1 MGVDMKALKLGT
13 SVLIGLLLGIS
24 EVSAATA
31 EVGHGITVAPLDIS
45 GSTISTVVH
54 ATSFSLDALLDKPE
68 ITLTNGRNLMVVL
81 DEALKLR
88 LIAEQKLP
96 DADKRITKSF
106 VAYFEKT
113 KSARVFDEVI
123 GFDFLISS
131 TGEIYCQTFLGE
143 NAK

>member
-1 MGVDMKALKLGT
+1 METSKLGT
-13 SVLIGLLLGIS
+13 SVLVGLLLGMP

-31 EVGHGITVAPLDIS
+31 EVDHGIIVVSVDKS
-45 GSTISTVVH
+45 ISTTSTSAH
-54 ATSFSLDALLDKPE
+54 ATSFSLDALFDKPE
-68 ITLTNGRNLMVVL
+68 ITLTNGRNFMVVL
-81 DEALKLR
+81 DESLKLR